1 MTWDVFASGLRP
13 GSSPGGVRRPKGHR
27 NTELAP
33 NPRQYAVRWRNPS
46 VFRVPW
52 AAAARLR
59 RRCANQPRSGVKLP
73 SLQEHR
79 ERWIPMPESSP
90 VRSMEAVVPRC
101 SRHALRRPT
110 RASTRWQPRGRLP
123 CGEHSPTAGSR
134 RASRRPGPVAKG
146 KTLVTPI
153 QDTLP
158 QDQAADE
165 EALARELRLTDL
177 DHSWAIAA
185 AASRDSR
192 QGKSEKPQGIRAANP
207 EPGGMRVRR
216 GARAARDR
224 RARLFNENTETAGP
238 RAGETGS
245 MPSLQVEIPSDVR
258 PRRGVVLCHL
268 VQARFVVIAVI

>member
-1 MTWDVFASGLRP
+1 M
-13 GSSPGGVRRPKGHR
+13 
-27 NTELAP
+27 LAP
-33 NPRQYAVRWRNPS
+33 RTPS
-46 VFRVPW
+46 
-52 AAAARLR
+52 ANEGIHALAAARAL
-59 RRCANQPRSGVKLP
+59 
-73 SLQEHR
+73 
-79 ERWIPMPESSP
+79 
-90 VRSMEAVVPRC
+90 
-101 SRHALRRPT
+101 ALRRT
-110 RASTRWQPRGRLP
+110 QPD
-123 CGEHSPTAGSR
+123 SGSR

-224 RARLFNENTETAGP
+224 RARCSTKIRNRRP
-238 RAGETGS
+238 
-245 MPSLQVEIPSDVR
+245 
-258 PRRGVVLCHL
+258 PRRRNGQHALSASGNTVRRAAAPRRSAMPPGSGQVRRHRRHL
-268 VQARFVVIAVI
+268 SRDQHRPQN